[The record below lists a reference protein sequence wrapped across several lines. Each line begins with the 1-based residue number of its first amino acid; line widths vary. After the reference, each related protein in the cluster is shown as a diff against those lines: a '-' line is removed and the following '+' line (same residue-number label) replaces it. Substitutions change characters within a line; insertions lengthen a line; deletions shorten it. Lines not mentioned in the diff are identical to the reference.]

1 MSCGQLEECEQEC
14 MTLLRTDPGND
25 VATGVSQ
32 PLVRRH
38 TCTCNI
44 LYTKLD
50 VYMYSDNRITL

>member
-14 MTLLRTDPGND
+14 MTLLRTDLGND

-32 PLVRRH
+32 PLVRRY

-50 VYMYSDNRITL
+50 VYNVQ